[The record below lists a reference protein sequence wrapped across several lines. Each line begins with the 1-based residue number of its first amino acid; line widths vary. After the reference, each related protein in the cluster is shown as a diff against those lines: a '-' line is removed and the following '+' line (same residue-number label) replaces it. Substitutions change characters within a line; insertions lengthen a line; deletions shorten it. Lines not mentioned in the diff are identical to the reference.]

1 MVVTD
6 TISDMLTT
14 IRNGLLLSKEFVKT
28 PSSKIKLNLLK
39 ILQEEGFI
47 KSFKENEIKKG
58 IKEIKIDLSYTNG
71 KPAIKIISRISKPGR
86 RVYSKLKDLPSY
98 FKGYGVTI
106 VTTSKGI
113 MTDNDARNITVDEV
127 SAAVL
132 SNQKKGGVT

>member
-1 MVVTD
+1 
-6 TISDMLTT
+6 MLTT

-86 RVYSKLKDLPSY
+86 RVYSRATSIPKVMNGLGLAILSTP
-98 FKGYGVTI
+98 KGVMSDTE
-106 VTTSKGI
+106 
-113 MTDNDARNITVDEV
+113 ARKQNI
-127 SAAVL
+127 
-132 SNQKKGGVT
+132 GGEIICRIF